1 MDRTFRFLIMDEE
14 MRQEKLERAAAMLSM
29 AMEPNNSYTQKIIL
43 DEVGLDYRLLT
54 RDEIEYLLASC
65 NEDF

>member
-29 AMEPNNSYTQKIIL
+29 AMEPNNPYTQKVIL